1 MKVIKTINIELKKKT
16 IQSAYN
22 QVMLLNSLDF
32 QQHQKDEPIYELI
45 MEIKKGIKKKKQN
58 FFVKLLKKLI

>member
-22 QVMLLNSLDF
+22 QVMLLNNLDF
-32 QQHQKDEPIYELI
+32 QQHQKGEPIYVLI

-58 FFVKLLKKLI
+58 FFIKLLKKLI

>member
-1 MKVIKTINIELKKKT
+1 MKTINVELKKKT

-22 QVMLLNSLDF
+22 QVMMLKSLDF
-32 QQHQKDEPIYELI
+32 QQHQKGEPIYELI

-58 FFVKLLKKLI
+58 FFIKLLKKLI

>member
-32 QQHQKDEPIYELI
+32 QQHQKGEPIYELI

-58 FFVKLLKKLI
+58 IFIKLLKKLI